1 MFVYVVI
8 SKFIY
13 NKYKFYKITSY
24 IYFIIAYIFIWMLSN
39 NTFFELL
46 NKFNINSMG
55 RNYYYKA
62 VIDFCEFN
70 PMFLGFGRNWVPNML
85 VNNYSY
91 FNVGG
96 VHSDILK
103 YYAECGFILFGIW
116 IWYYM
121 IRVLK
126 FMKRRYS
133 INSISVYFILT
144 LYTFI
149 LYYTDNIDTYFVSQ
163 FIYMMIV
170 TIVALSDNN
179 RYKKPE

>member
-1 MFVYVVI
+1 
-8 SKFIY
+8 
-13 NKYKFYKITSY
+13 
-24 IYFIIAYIFIWMLSN
+24 
-39 NTFFELL
+39 
-46 NKFNINSMG
+46 
-55 RNYYYKA
+55 
-62 VIDFCEFN
+62 
-70 PMFLGFGRNWVPNML
+70 
-85 VNNYSY
+85 
-91 FNVGG
+91 
-96 VHSDILK
+96 
-103 YYAECGFILFGIW
+103 
-116 IWYYM
+116 M

-179 RYKKPE
+179 RYKKPEWDWLYFINRKITILISLYKFIYYLKGEIVNENSYKLLYTIPYI